1 MSPQVQP
8 SRSPQPPEVGVA
20 PASPRA
26 RSRSPGAQACGFVLG
41 VPSPVTAAS
50 PGLSLVSLYSFVSHH
65 LTAACCLELID
76 LKRYLCFI

>member
-8 SRSPQPPEVGVA
+8 SRSPQPPEVGVD

-26 RSRSPGAQACGFVLG
+26 RSPGARACGFVLG
-41 VPSPVTAAS
+41 VPLPVTAAS

-76 LKRYLCFI
+76 LKGYLCFI